1 MISLDLDLSY
11 LSRYYHIGTDQMQ
24 KYRNMSITQIMQVE
38 AEKGNTKAAEFLM
51 KITSNPEELARLF
64 QLANPKNR
72 YLILSHMNRD
82 DQLKIMECLKP
93 EELILGLSIFNQEA
107 LIKLMQQLPPETLA
121 TVVLENMDPE
131 KFLKMLPEEY
141 MNEFLSSDK
150 MDRDIMMRALE
161 DVDEAEL
168 QKMMEHT
175 TGQSCYEDR
184 ETILQ
189 KMGSMDDDHFM
200 RAVFGLEVQG
210 KQQLISGII
219 QEKPELFE
227 EFSAEAMTHPF
238 TMMQKEDVLKALTV
252 LDTEQLLPMV
262 EQLPQDVMALIATQI
277 DPRMFAQ
284 ILTSDFKSVIASCGM
299 NV

>member
-24 KYRNMSITQIMQVE
+24 QYRNMSITQIMQTE
-38 AEKGNTKAAEFLM
+38 AKKGNTKAAEFMM
-51 KITSNPEELARLF
+51 KITSNPEELAKLF

-72 YLILSHMNRD
+72 FLILSHMNKD

-107 LIKLMQQLPPETLA
+107 LIKLMQNLPPETLA
-121 TVVLENMDPE
+121 TVVLENMDPD

-150 MDRDIMMRALE
+150 MDRNIMMRALE
-161 DVDEAEL
+161 NIDEAEL

-175 TGQSCYEDR
+175 TGQSCYDDR
-184 ETILQ
+184 DTIIQ
-189 KMGSMDDDHFM
+189 KMGSMDDNHFM
-200 RAVFGLEVQG
+200 RAVFGLESQG
-210 KQQLISGII
+210 KQQLISGML

-238 TMMQKEDVLKALTV
+238 TMMQKGDVLKALTV

-262 EQLPQDVMALIATQI
+262 QDLPQDIMALIATQI
-277 DPRMFAQ
+277 QPEMFAQ

>member
-24 KYRNMSITQIMQVE
+24 QYRNMSITQIMQTE
-38 AEKGNTKAAEFLM
+38 AEKGNTKAAEFMM
-51 KITSNPEELARLF
+51 KITSNPEELAKLF

-72 YLILSHMNRD
+72 FLILSHMNRD

-107 LIKLMQQLPPETLA
+107 LIELMKNLPPETLA

-150 MDRDIMMRALE
+150 MDRNIMMRALE
-161 DVDEAEL
+161 NVDEAEL
-168 QKMMEHT
+168 QKMMEHA
-175 TGQSCYEDR
+175 TGQSCYDDR
-184 ETILQ
+184 DTIMQ
-189 KMGSMDDDHFM
+189 KMGSMDDNHFM
-200 RAVFGLEVQG
+200 RAVFGLESQG
-210 KQQLISGII
+210 KQQLISGML

-227 EFSAEAMTHPF
+227 EFSADAMTHPF
-238 TMMQKEDVLKALTV
+238 TMMQKGDVLKALTV

-262 EQLPQDVMALIATQI
+262 EQLPQDIMALIATQI
-277 DPRMFAQ
+277 QPEMFAK
-284 ILTSDFKSVIASCGM
+284 ILSSDFKDVIASCGM

>member
-121 TVVLENMDPE
+121 TVVLENMDVD
-131 KFLKMLPEEY
+131 KFLKALPEEF

>member
-1 MISLDLDLSY
+1 
-11 LSRYYHIGTDQMQ
+11 
-24 KYRNMSITQIMQVE
+24 
-38 AEKGNTKAAEFLM
+38 
-51 KITSNPEELARLF
+51 
-64 QLANPKNR
+64 
-72 YLILSHMNRD
+72 
-82 DQLKIMECLKP
+82 MECLKP

-121 TVVLENMDPE
+121 TVVLENMDVD
-131 KFLKMLPEEY
+131 KFLKALPEEF